1 MGLSFMFYNTDCER
15 VLHYFKELCK
25 IPHGSGD
32 TKRISDYCVD
42 FAKQYGLKFI
52 QDELNNVV
60 IFKDG
65 TQGFEN
71 HPSVIIQ
78 GHLDM
83 VCEKES
89 DVDFDF
95 TTDALNI
102 EIEGDLISAKG
113 TTLGGDDGIA
123 IAYALALLESNTIEH
138 PPVEAVFTVDEE
150 TGMFGAAGI
159 DTSVLKGKRLLNIDS
174 EEEGTLLVS
183 CAGGLRQ
190 DLELPVRRE
199 SRTGV
204 LFKITVGGLEGGH
217 SGTEIDKGRANA
229 SIELAKVLRKIRE
242 VSDFGIKTMAGGL
255 KDNAIPREAEAII
268 VTSPCETQHIEI
280 CVGEMEKV
288 LKSLYKDTDPDM
300 FIKAEAIGDGE
311 FEATDVDSTANILAI
326 MNEVPNGVQKMSED
340 IKGLVQ
346 TSLNMGTME
355 LKGEWF
361 SIRFALRS
369 SVNREKEELSE
380 KLEKIIS
387 SYNGTNERSG
397 DYPAWEFRKGSE
409 LTEIIAD
416 EYERLYGKKLLIQS
430 IHAGLECG
438 MFCGKISDLDCVSF
452 GPNIYDIHT
461 PKEKMSLSS
470 VERVWELLKAV
481 LKRM

>member
-1 MGLSFMFYNTDCER
+1 MFYNTDCER

-32 TKRISDYCVD
+32 TKRVSDYCVD
-42 FAKQYGLKFI
+42 FAKQHGLRYV
-52 QDELNNVV
+52 QDELNDVI

-65 TQGFEN
+65 TEGFGN
-71 HPSVIIQ
+71 HEPVIIQ

-89 DVDFDF
+89 GVDFDF

-102 EIEGDLISAKG
+102 EIEGDFISAKG

-123 IAYALALLESNTIEH
+123 VAYALALLESTTIEH
-138 PPVEAVFTVDEE
+138 PPIEAVFTVDEE

-159 DTSVLKGKRLLNIDS
+159 DTSVLRGKRLLNVDS
-174 EEEGTLLVS
+174 EEEGILLVS
-183 CAGGLRQ
+183 CAGGRRQ

-199 SRTGV
+199 SREGV

-229 SIELAKVLRKIRE
+229 SIELAKVLRRIRE

-255 KDNAIPREAEAII
+255 KDNAIPREAEAVI
-268 VTSPCETQHIEI
+268 VTNPRKTQLIEI
-280 CVGEMEKV
+280 SVGEMEKI
-288 LKSLYKDTDPDM
+288 LKFRYRDTDPNM
-300 FIKAEAIGDGE
+300 FIKAEVVGDGE
-311 FEATDVDSTANILAI
+311 FEVTDDESTVNILAL
-326 MNEVPNGVQKMSED
+326 MSEVPNGVQKMSED
-340 IKGLVQ
+340 IEGLVQ
-346 TSLNMGTME
+346 TSLNMGIME
-355 LKGEWF
+355 LKEEWF
-361 SIRFALRS
+361 SVRFALRS
-369 SVNREKEELSE
+369 SVNREKEELSK
-380 KLEKIIS
+380 KLEKIITY
-387 SYNGTNERSG
+387 YNGTNECSG
-397 DYPAWEFRKGSE
+397 DYPAWEFRKGSK
-409 LTEIIAD
+409 LTDIIAE
-416 EYERLYGKKLLIQS
+416 EYERLSGKKLLIQS

-438 MFCGKISDLDCVSF
+438 MFCGKIPDLDCVSF

-461 PKEKMSLSS
+461 PKERMSLSS
-470 VERVWELLKAV
+470 VERVWELLKAI